1 MKRNKFDFCAVR
13 SALVSMFV
21 LLITVCLFS
30 ACSKYDLDKHDPE
43 GWGAS
48 IYSYLNEDGNFTNTV
63 KLIDALGYT
72 EVLNKTGSKTLFV
85 ADDAA
90 FARFYASNSW
100 GVKRF
105 EDLSKSQMK
114 MLLLGSMIN
123 SSYQLNDLSSIEG
136 PVEGQCMRRLS
147 SQTIFDTIPTI
158 AVSDLPNMQQG
169 DEVHNDK
176 WLRFAN
182 RNSIVLMKDNTEKP
196 MIHFIEGY
204 VKNHKMTNHDY
215 DFLYNNT
222 TARESGDASVNGIQI
237 KEPNIKCSNGFIHI
251 MEDVILPLDN
261 MAEIM
266 AQKPQVSQFNKLLQ
280 RFCAPFYVGKDL
292 TDQYNYLNGTDVDS
306 VFQMRFFSSKSQGG
320 ASLTTDDFR
329 ESVKS
334 YLTFDPCWNT
344 YYSGLA
350 QPSAAVAMEKD
361 MSVMMVPTDDAMDN
375 YWNNEA
381 GRVLKDQYGTW
392 DNVPNDVVVELLNN
406 NMLTSFIESVPSKF
420 DEILNDAN
428 DPMGVTEDAIDSVWL
443 GCNGAVYL
451 TNKVFSPTSFVSV
464 LYPAIV
470 NESMKIIKWAVEQN
484 QYNVYLN
491 SLNSYYSF
499 FIPTNNS
506 LLYYIDPASYGKSKS
521 QIYQFHYDAS
531 LSNPV
536 WASVYEYNLEDK
548 TIGDSIGEDRNV
560 SNLKSRLKDV
570 LDAHI
575 VVGDVEDGNTYYRT
589 KGGQEIRV
597 RNASM
602 GVNGMTVEGSYQIND
617 TGAPLKV
624 TYIYD
629 QTAQGNGKCYIL
641 DEEPILSTR
650 SSVIDIMREHPEMSE
665 MCKLLEG
672 SAMLET
678 IHDNEH
684 ACARENI
691 SCFGTYHYTVYVPT
705 NESILA
711 LQKAGKLPSW
721 DQVADEELHEDFE
734 AKTRDSLAIE
744 NFIQYHIQDYALYVG
759 AEPLSEEG
767 YETALINSS
776 TGKFERVYATL
787 DSDNL
792 YIKTSQTATT
802 SRKVVKT
809 DGLYNLMAR
818 EYQLNTSDAKEATNI
833 YTSSTAV
840 IHLIDGALTK

>member
-1 MKRNKFDFCAVR
+1 MKQNKSDFFAMR
-13 SALVSMFV
+13 TSTLHTLV
-21 LLITVCLFS
+21 LLIMLPLLS
-30 ACSKYDLDKHDPE
+30 ACSKYDLDKYSPE

-48 IYSYLNEDGNFTNTV
+48 IYSYLDNDGNFTNTV

-85 ADDAA
+85 ADDDA
-90 FARFYASNSW
+90 FARFYASNNW
-100 GVKRF
+100 GVTRF
-105 EDLSKSQMK
+105 EDLTKSQMK

-158 AVSDLPNMQQG
+158 KVNDLPNMLPE
-169 DEVHNDK
+169 DATHNNK
-176 WLRFAN
+176 WQRFAN
-182 RNSIVLMKDNTEKP
+182 RDNIVLMKDNTEKP

-204 VKNHKMTNHDY
+204 VKNHKMTNADY

-222 TARESGDASVNGIQI
+222 TTRKSGDASVNGVQI

-251 MEDVILPLDN
+251 MEDVMLPLDN

-266 AQKPQVSQFNKLLQ
+266 AHKPQVSQFNKLLQ
-280 RFCAPFYVGKDL
+280 RFCAPFYVGKET
-292 TDQYNYLNGTDVDS
+292 TDQYNYLNGTNIDS

-320 ASLTTDDFR
+320 TSLTTDDYR
-329 ESVKS
+329 ETVKS
-334 YLTFDPCWNT
+334 YLTFDPAWNT

-361 MSVMMVPTDDAMDN
+361 MSVMMAPTDAAMDN

-406 NMLTSFIESVPSKF
+406 NMLTSFIESIPSKF

-499 FIPTNNS
+499 FIPTNKS
-506 LLYYIDPASYGKSKS
+506 LLSYIDPASFGKSKT

-536 WASVYEYNLEDK
+536 WASVYEYDLENK
-548 TIGDSIGEDRNV
+548 TIGDSIGEDRNTA
-560 SNLKSRLKDV
+560 NLKSRLKDV

-575 VVGDVEDGNTYYRT
+575 VVGNVEDGNTYYRT

-597 RNASM
+597 KNAAM
-602 GVNGMTVEGSYQIND
+602 GINGMTVEGSYQIND
-617 TGAPLKV
+617 TGSPLKV

-629 QTAQGNGKCYIL
+629 QTKQGNGKCYIL
-641 DEEPILSTR
+641 DEQPLLSTR
-650 SSVIDIMREHPEMSE
+650 SSVIDIMRQHPEMSE

-672 SAMLET
+672 SSLLET
-678 IHDNEH
+678 IHDENY

-705 NESILA
+705 NEAILA
-711 LQKAGKLPSW
+711 LQKAGKLPTW
-721 DQVADEELHEDFE
+721 DKVAEEEEHEDFE

-744 NFIQYHIQDYALYVG
+744 NFIQYHIQDYALFLG
-759 AEPLSEEG
+759 SEPLSEEG
-767 YETALINSS
+767 YETAYINTA
-776 TGKFERVYATL
+776 TGKFERLYVTL
-787 DSDNL
+787 DTNDIT
-792 YIKTSQTATT
+792 IKTSQTDNNP
-802 SRKVVKT
+802 RHVVKN

-840 IHLIDGALTK
+840 IHLIDGALVK